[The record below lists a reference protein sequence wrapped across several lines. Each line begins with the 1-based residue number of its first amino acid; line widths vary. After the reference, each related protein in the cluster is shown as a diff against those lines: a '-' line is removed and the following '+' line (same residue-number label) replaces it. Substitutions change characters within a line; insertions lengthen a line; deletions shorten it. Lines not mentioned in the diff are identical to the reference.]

1 MTDEGVAAEQT
12 DLVRL
17 HRFSAIVALAWA
29 AFALLH
35 LFMGRRLLALVH
47 VGAAALAGIGV
58 LLARRTARGPSLSI
72 VAMSSCVALVVVTV
86 LTGGARA
93 PTMVYLALLPLV
105 TGLFRRP
112 LVRRTWLAVALLAIV
127 AIPPLTTLLGSDV
140 VQPGPFEQVFV
151 VVALAL
157 ILYGF
162 GSEWRASSDAL
173 VTLLEA
179 RRRTIEGQ
187 AEEVQRAH
195 DDAVKAS
202 ENKSRF
208 VAMTS
213 HELRG
218 PLNGMLGMSQALAD
232 TRLTDNQRELVRALT
247 TSAESL
253 SRLLSDL
260 LDIARIEAGR
270 VEVVLKDTDVR
281 GLVADVVDTF
291 ATEADAKGLDIVA
304 IADLT
309 VPAVVSADAGRLA
322 QVLRNLVSNA
332 VKFTEKGA
340 VTVSLTREEATLWI
354 SVKDTGRGMK
364 KEDVGRIFLPFE
376 QVSAELVDRRAGT
389 GLGLWIA
396 RSFVESWGGTIVV
409 DSALGQGTEFRVAI
423 PLGPEEVNPRFTT
436 LMGMPVL
443 VVITQRPAT
452 AQAFLAVG
460 REIEARVVHATS
472 ADDILAAGRLDARAL
487 IVDTAHGGLDL
498 ADALAPLRL
507 KARLVLAAT
516 ASQLA
521 EAEKLA
527 AKLEARV
534 MLLPPRASRL
544 LAALEAPHRAL
555 THRPSYHTPSTVD
568 ATLLVVDDDAINRR
582 VARHAAQQLG
592 LRVLEAA
599 SGEKAL
605 EVLGR
610 VTVDLVLLDL
620 HLEGMDGDEVARRI
634 CASPTAPAIIAY
646 TGSVNEADRRRL
658 LEAGVTEILAKPLDR
673 GSFLG
678 AVNRAMNA
686 RRQQARKT
694 GRSLKLDVLDPGA
707 LDELTKIMGEEVPD
721 MITEFLPQLRARV
734 DKIVAAAIEGEL
746 AQVGAESHS
755 LASTAATFGA
765 LRVAIIA
772 RTLEAA
778 AHKQDLGRAR
788 PLSSALAE
796 AAEESVPL
804 LEAEARARATD
815 PRASSRV

>member
-1 MTDEGVAAEQT
+1 MSDERAAAEQT

-17 HRFSAIVALAWA
+17 HRFSTIVAVSWGLF
-29 AFALLH
+29 AFVH
-35 LFMGRRLLALVH
+35 LVAGRHLLALIH
-47 VGAAALAGIGV
+47 LAAWALATLGV
-58 LLARRTARGPSLSI
+58 LLARRAPQGVSLSL
-72 VAMSSCVALVVVTV
+72 VAVSSCLALVAVVV
-86 LTGGARA
+86 LAGGART
-93 PTMVYLALLPLV
+93 PTIVYLALFPLV

-112 LVRRTWLAVALLAIV
+112 LVRRTWLAIGLLSIV
-127 AIPPLTTLLGSDV
+127 AIPPLTSYFGTAV
-140 VQPGPFEQVFV
+140 VQPGPFEQIFT

-157 ILYGF
+157 VLYAF

-179 RRRTIEGQ
+179 RRRTIEAQ

-195 DDAVKAS
+195 DVAVKAS

-218 PLNGMLGMSQALAD
+218 PLNGILGMSHALAD
-232 TRLTDNQRELVRALT
+232 TRLTDNQRELVRALS

-270 VEVVLKDTDVR
+270 VEVVLKETDVR

-304 IADLT
+304 IADLA
-309 VPAVVSADAGRLA
+309 VPAVVPADAGRVG

-332 VKFTEKGA
+332 VKFTDKGS
-340 VTVSLTREEATLWI
+340 VTVEITREDSMLWI
-354 SVKDTGRGMK
+354 SVEDTGRGMK
-364 KEDVGRIFLPFE
+364 NEDVGRIFQPFE
-376 QVSAELVDRRAGT
+376 QVSSELVDRRAGT

-409 DSALGQGTEFRVAI
+409 DSSPGEGTEFRVSI
-423 PLGPEEVNPRFTT
+423 PLGVEEVNPRFTT
-436 LMGMPVL
+436 LMGMPVV

-452 AQAFLAVG
+452 ARAFLAVG
-460 REIEARVVHATS
+460 REIEARVVHSTS
-472 ADDILAAGRLDARAL
+472 ADEILAAGRLDARAVV
-487 IVDTAHGGLDL
+487 IDTTEGGLDR
-498 ADALAPLRL
+498 AEALAPLRL
-507 KARLVLAAT
+507 KSRLVLAAT

-534 MLLPPRASRL
+534 MLLPPRATRL
-544 LAALEAPHRAL
+544 LTALETPHRAL
-555 THRPSYHTPSTVD
+555 TRRPSYHTPSTVD
-568 ATLLVVDDDAINRR
+568 ATLLVVDDDGINRR

-592 LRVLEAA
+592 LRVLEAP

-610 VTVDLVLLDL
+610 LTVDLVLLDL

-634 CASPTAPAIIAY
+634 CSRPEAPAIIAY
-646 TGSVNEADRRRL
+646 TGSVQEADRRRL
-658 LEAGVTEILAKPLDR
+658 LEAGVTEILGKPLDR

-678 AVNRAMNA
+678 AVNRAMDT
-686 RRQQARKT
+686 RRQQSRKT
-694 GRSLKLDVLDPGA
+694 GRSLKLDVLDSGA
-707 LDELTKIMGEEVPD
+707 LDELTKIMGEEVPE
-721 MITEFLPQLRARV
+721 MIVEFLPQLRARV
-734 DKIVAAAIEGEL
+734 AKIVEAAIEGEL
-746 AQVGAESHS
+746 GRVGAESHS

-804 LEAEARARATD
+804 LEAEARARASD
-815 PRASSRV
+815 PRASSHV